1 MVGEMQKVL
10 CHKDWQQIV
19 VDEKGN
25 IAIVEPA
32 PQYGLDFTCL
42 KEMFY
47 SCGYRIVRDYAAF
60 DLAASFAGKSVAE
73 FESELR
79 RRAALRA
86 VRRAEIKESKKQW
99 AKHVEHMS
107 DMVIKIDTVNM
118 FETGFNVW
126 LLLNSRYTFREQKE
140 YVQRRHKDILK
151 YIHVELRQTKRRAQK
166 KVAELWAFIDL
177 VSVTLTRENIVE
189 YKFEIKDKIRS
200 ILEECGENT

>member
-1 MVGEMQKVL
+1 MEREKQKVL

-19 VDEKGN
+19 VDKEGN
-25 IAIVEPA
+25 IAVVEPA
-32 PQYGLDFTCL
+32 PQYGWDFTCL

-47 SCGYRIVRDYAAF
+47 SCGYRLVRDYAAF
-60 DLAASFAGKSVAE
+60 DLAASFAGKSVVE

-107 DMVIKIDTVNM
+107 DIVIKIDAVDM

-126 LLLNSRYTFREQKE
+126 LLLNSRYTFREQRE

-151 YIHVELRQTKRRAQK
+151 YIHEELCQTKKRAQK
-166 KVAELWAFIDL
+166 KAAELWAFVDL
-177 VSVTLTRENIVE
+177 VSVTLTRENVVE
-189 YKFEIKDKIRS
+189 YKFEIKEKIRS
-200 ILEECGENT
+200 ILEECEENT